1 MEDGEPFFIRWK
13 TMDQTDN
20 VNNVNNDVI
29 SNGTSDAATSES
41 PKPFTFLQ
49 PFGEE
54 NVGVC
59 DVERNCS

>member
-1 MEDGEPFFIRWK
+1 MN
-13 TMDQTDN
+13 QTDN
-20 VNNVNNDVI
+20 VNNDVV
-29 SNGTSDAATSES
+29 SNGTSDAVTSES

-59 DVERNCS
+59 DVEGNCS

>member
-1 MEDGEPFFIRWK
+1 MN
-13 TMDQTDN
+13 QTDN

-29 SNGTSDAATSES
+29 SNGTSDAVTSES

-59 DVERNCS
+59 DVEGNCS